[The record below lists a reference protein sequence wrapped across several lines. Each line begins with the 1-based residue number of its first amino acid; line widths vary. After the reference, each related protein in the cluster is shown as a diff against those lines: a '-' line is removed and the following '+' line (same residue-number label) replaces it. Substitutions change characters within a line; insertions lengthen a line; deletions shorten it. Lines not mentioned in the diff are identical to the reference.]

1 MPRQNHVARATYAR
15 RRRALDRLAK
25 RHSPTRIDAYLI
37 SKPEDVSYLSGFT
50 GEDSALLSG
59 AGWSVLVTDFR
70 FAEQAPTECPGSEIR
85 LRAKQRSLVD
95 ELVALIN
102 ERGVRSVGV
111 QGDHMTIGQ
120 ERALTKKLRKKC
132 IRPLANLMVE
142 LRSIK
147 DESEIRLTKKA
158 VRIAETAFRRL
169 IGQGARHLIGKTERQ
184 IAAELEW
191 NMRSL
196 GADGPAFEMIVAT
209 GANGSMCHYRPA
221 NRKIKRGDPV
231 LFDWG
236 ASIDGYRSDITRV
249 VFTGEPKPKM
259 REIYNIVLQAHDA
272 AVAAV
277 RSGTTC
283 GSVDKAGRQ
292 LITDAGYGNEFGHGL
307 GHGIGREIHESP
319 HVSPGN
325 KQRLRKN
332 SIITV
337 EPGIYLPGVG
347 GVRIED
353 DILVTTGDH
362 ERLNSLP
369 RSLAKMVLR

>member
-1 MPRQNHVARATYAR
+1 MSRQNRVDRAAYAR

-25 RHSPTRIDAYLI
+25 RHTRARVDAYLI

-50 GEDSALLSG
+50 GEDSALLTG
-59 AGWSVLVTDFR
+59 NGWSVLVTDFR
-70 FAEQAPTECPGSEIR
+70 FAEQAPSECPGSEIR
-85 LRAKQRSLVD
+85 LRANRRSLAD

-120 ERALTKKLRKKC
+120 ERALAKKLRKKRL
-132 IRPLANLMVE
+132 RPLADLMVE
-142 LRSIK
+142 LRSVK
-147 DESEIRLTKKA
+147 DDEEVRLTKKA
-158 VRIAETAFRRL
+158 VRIAEAAFRRL
-169 IGQGARHLIGKTERQ
+169 IAKGAKHLIGKTERQ
-184 IAAELEW
+184 IAAEMEW
-191 NMRSL
+191 SMRSL
-196 GADGPAFEMIVAT
+196 GADGPAFDMIVAT

-221 NRKIKRGDPV
+221 DRKIKRGDPV

-259 REIYNIVLQAHDA
+259 REIYNIVLRAHDA

-277 RSGTTC
+277 RPGASC
-283 GSVDKAGRQ
+283 GSVDAAARK
-292 LITDAGYGNEFGHGL
+292 LIADAGYGNEFGHGI

-332 SIITV
+332 SIITI

-353 DILVTTGDH
+353 DILVTTGGR

-369 RSLAKMVLR
+369 RALAKMILR